1 MDGNGASCFKMSWKL
16 PTTGFE
22 LPTSDFEI
30 IPLLSAKAEAIL
42 ISLGRASDSFER
54 KKEIIDFFVARRQ
67 RTSAQQDWTTL
78 DDVGPFILEPIKPPS
93 VAHVIKTLTIVTQY
107 LFKKCHSRP
116 LFRYFRLFNTVDSK
130 CSIWNVANDWIRI
143 ANLLNWKQPLY

>member
-1 MDGNGASCFKMSWKL
+1 MDGNGASFIKDVLKIAYDRLWTPDLWLWNHLKV
-16 PTTGFE
+16 
-22 LPTSDFEI
+22 
-30 IPLLSAKAEAIL
+30 EAIL
-42 ISLGRASDSFER
+42 ISLVRASDSFER